1 MADEPDVDMGHPR
14 GTLLVVGVFGLL
26 FGAAW
31 FALFLIR
38 FLGTGAPHH

>member
-1 MADEPDVDMGHPR
+1 MADDPDVDMGHPR
-14 GTLLVVGVFGLL
+14 GTLLVVGAFGLL